1 LSPASRD
8 KFHETPDTTVW
19 TGLTG
24 LKILTELKI
33 LTAVSGVSGEKENQE
48 IVRRNKPP
56 LYEVERG
63 LGVSK

>member
-8 KFHETPDTTVW
+8 KFHETPDTRVW

-24 LKILTELKI
+24 LKI

>member
-1 LSPASRD
+1 
-8 KFHETPDTTVW
+8 
-19 TGLTG
+19 
-24 LKILTELKI
+24 LKI